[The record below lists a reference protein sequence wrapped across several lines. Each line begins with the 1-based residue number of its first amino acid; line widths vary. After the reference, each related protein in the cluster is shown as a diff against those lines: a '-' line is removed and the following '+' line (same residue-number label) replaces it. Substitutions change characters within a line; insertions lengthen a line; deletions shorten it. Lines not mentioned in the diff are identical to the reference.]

1 MAWGTAIKKPDTP
14 DPKTVGDLKMPALEI
29 PARRRGRESTAKVGK
44 HAAPLK
50 PRPLLWSPIARLIL
64 ASNLAGLVILI
75 AGALVL
81 NEIRSSL
88 VNARKGSLLETSQ
101 IISSFIT
108 ETAII
113 PEPYATLDIKEANG
127 LLKRLPITGAT
138 RIRIFDP
145 AAEAVADTALL
156 KDEIDRKDL
165 PPIRK
170 PSELELTWLNFVR
183 GANRFFESSL
193 SAVRGIA
200 EARTLDEEVARA
212 LQGETIY
219 SERFGDNAERVLSL
233 TVPIKAVATVVGV
246 LTIETS
252 DVAQII
258 AAERS
263 ALVPLIVFA
272 VIVAVITSTLLTFG
286 IARPVYKLAQAS
298 DRVRTGAA
306 EKLNLGKLHNRK
318 DEIGDLARA
327 MEAMTVSLYDRIQE
341 NERFA
346 ADVAHELKNPL
357 TSIRS
362 AVETSQAVQ
371 DPAVR
376 ERMRDVI
383 ARDVVRLDRLISDIS
398 NLSRLEAEIVR
409 EKLVRVDIH
418 RLLEDLTSIWRDT
431 SREGE
436 ARVTLE
442 APGDIRAIVM
452 GREGPLGQ
460 VIRNL
465 VENARS
471 FSPPG
476 GEVKVSL
483 ARTSGP
489 RGTFIRIA
497 VEDQGPGIPPDK
509 LEKIFQRFY
518 TDRPAGAKFGNNSGL
533 GLSIVR
539 QIVETHRGQV
549 WAENRNV
556 DGKIAGARFIVD
568 LPPAPSAPIEI

>member
-1 MAWGTAIKKPDTP
+1 
-14 DPKTVGDLKMPALEI
+14 MPALEI
-29 PARRRGRESTAKVGK
+29 PARRRGKEATAKAGK
-44 HAAPLK
+44 HAAPLR

-108 ETAII
+108 ETAIV
-113 PEPYATLDIKEANG
+113 PEPYATLDIPAANG
-127 LLKRLPITGAT
+127 LLKRMPITGAT

-145 AAEAVADTALL
+145 SAETVADTALL

-170 PSELELTWLNFVR
+170 PSSLEQTWLNFVR
-183 GANRFFESSL
+183 GANRAFESSL
-193 SAVRGIA
+193 GAVRGIA

-212 LQGETIY
+212 LQGETLY

-258 AAERS
+258 AAERA
-263 ALVPLIVFA
+263 ALAPLMIFA
-272 VIVAVITSTLLTFG
+272 VLVAIITSTMLTLG

-306 EKLNLGKLHNRK
+306 EKLNLGKLHDRK

-376 ERMRDVI
+376 EKMRDVI

-398 NLSRLEAEIVR
+398 SLSRLEAEIVR
-409 EKLVRVDIH
+409 EKLVRVDVV
-418 RLLEDLTSIWRDT
+418 RLLEDLVSIWRDT
-431 SREGE
+431 AREGE

-442 APGDIRAIVM
+442 IAADTRAIVL
-452 GREGPLGQ
+452 GREGPLSQ

-465 VENARS
+465 VENAKS

-476 GEVKVSL
+476 GEVKMSL

-556 DGKIAGARFIVD
+556 DGKIAGARFVVD
-568 LPPAPSAPIEI
+568 LPPAPPAPIEI